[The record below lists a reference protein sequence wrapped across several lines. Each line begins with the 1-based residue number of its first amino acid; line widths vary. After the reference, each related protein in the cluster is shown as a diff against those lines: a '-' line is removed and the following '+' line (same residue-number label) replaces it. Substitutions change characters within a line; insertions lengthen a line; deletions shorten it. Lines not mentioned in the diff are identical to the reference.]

1 MIMRAACN
9 YWQKNQAAC
18 RDVMQALLKQ
28 LGAVKIPD
36 LAYERKNVI
45 QIFEVD
51 DELER
56 NEEALRQVFKSF
68 FEKTKQDLI
77 SCGH

>member
-1 MIMRAACN
+1 MIMRAACG

-36 LAYERKNVI
+36 RDHERKNVI
-45 QIFEVD
+45 QVFEVNN
-51 DELER
+51 ELER
-56 NEEALRQVFKSF
+56 NEEALRKVFSTY
-68 FEKTKQDLI
+68 FEKTKHNL
-77 SCGH
+77 